1 MAVCKFWQQGNCRNG
16 AGCRFEHSDQSANSN
31 RNGFHNRYAPLQNQ
45 PSNQSNSRNFNT
57 QRGGNEA
64 HIPFSLDKAAI
75 KQDLTTDRPQ
85 WILSAYGPGR
95 HAPEQL
101 FGGPMREQ
109 SFEEMRLLHYIA
121 AASGNVQPAIQDAER
136 LWQEADQQIQTA
148 LNDVDGAINYI
159 VASDSKHPN
168 RNDFCQQCTSTD
180 QTPWVQRSDHPPIN
194 NAFGAVSQTTPSA
207 FGQPS
212 TQNGSAFGQPST
224 QNGSAFGQ
232 PSTQNGSA
240 FGQPANQNGT
250 AFGQPSTQNPS
261 AFGGPSQ
268 SFGVAPQIGASG
280 GFGQPS
286 ALGQKPS
293 AFGSTFG
300 QPSHLEQRAGAF
312 GNPSAMGQ
320 KESPFGAPS
329 NGAMNSGQPGF
340 SNLGGTSNAFGHP
353 NPNPLVNPMGGA
365 FGSNPLPPGIQQSQ
379 ANPMAQNNN
388 PLAPVNSFVQPTPPN
403 PFGSN
408 SGNTQ
413 AFGAP
418 SPAPNNPFGAP
429 SSQSMNAMQNQFTA
443 PVTQTQ
449 QFGNQ
454 QDSGNLNMT
463 AGAPPARSGS
473 HMNTFSPNFR
483 PPPNDNIVPHPPADS
498 YIRSQGDKLESFN
511 GLPVEYKDGE
521 PGTFVN
527 GKWHKI
533 WCAKGYTGPNK
544 TTEIENVSFDEP
556 TTVAY
561 LQARRTGAFPGGVM
575 PMIPP
580 KREWC
585 LFNF

>member
-1 MAVCKFWQQGNCRNG
+1 MASTIDMRLFKINLPTNPTQ
-16 AGCRFEHSDQSANSN
+16 EISI
-31 RNGFHNRYAPLQNQ
+31 HNE
-45 PSNQSNSRNFNT
+45 
-57 QRGGNEA
+57 EA
-64 HIPFSLDKAAI
+64 HIPFGLDKATI

-101 FGGPMREQ
+101 FGGPTREQ

-121 AASGNVQPAIQDAER
+121 AASGNAQPAIQDAER

-194 NAFGAVSQTTPSA
+194 NAFGAASQTTPSA

-212 TQNGSAFGQPST
+212 NHNGSAFGQPT
-224 QNGSAFGQ
+224 
-232 PSTQNGSA
+232 
-240 FGQPANQNGT
+240 NQNGT
-250 AFGQPSTQNPS
+250 AFGQPSTQNAS
-261 AFGGPSQ
+261 AFDGPSQ
-268 SFGVAPQIGASG
+268 GFGAAPQIGASS

-300 QPSHLEQRAGAF
+300 QPSQLEQRAGAF
-312 GNPSAMGQ
+312 GNPSAMEQ
-320 KESPFGAPS
+320 KASPFGAPS
-329 NGAMNSGQPGF
+329 NGVMNSGQAGF

-379 ANPMAQNNN
+379 VNPIAQNNN

-418 SPAPNNPFGAP
+418 SPAPINPFGAP
-429 SSQSMNAMQNQFTA
+429 SSQTMNAMQNQSTA

-449 QFGNQ
+449 QFSNQ
-454 QDSGNLNMT
+454 QGSGNLNMT
-463 AGAPPARSGS
+463 AGAPPARFGS
-473 HMNTFSPNFR
+473 NMNTFSPNFR
-483 PPPNDNIVPHPPADS
+483 PPPNDNIVPHPPTDS
-498 YIRSQGDKLESFN
+498 YIRSRGDKLESFN